1 MFGEK
6 MNEKKKFGKRLA
18 DGGASIGRQLHR
30 WTSFP
35 IWLLWGYILGNGTML
50 FDTRPLGLALL
61 CGTAGNVVAV
71 LAGCVLS
78 ALLRPRERLIYLC
91 TYLVVGL
98 VRVLCDALLEHP
110 DMRVQWKPR
119 VKDGI
124 AGTEP
129 AETGAHRPT
138 HELWKGVFTQS
149 TVLRMC
155 IGALGG
161 LMLSIY
167 RAIVGGFVYYDL
179 FAAICFVLLTP
190 AAVLLY
196 SVATGERVGAPVLQK
211 IAQGGLLFS
220 VVWASN
226 GAFVFSVPFALLLCL
241 FFSLY
246 FAAKRDVTE
255 SAVAA
260 VLCGVAYR
268 PLYAPAFLVAT
279 LLFGFFQRQKREN
292 AGMLLG
298 LLSVLLWAVYV
309 DGAGALGTM
318 LPACLLSGSA
328 VQLVLRM
335 GQWKVQKPAETPSD
349 VGTLREKQGRMH
361 VEMEKYRDSGNRL
374 RSISEA
380 FSALSE
386 VLYNLSDRF
395 RRPGTLDLRQICD
408 SSFERFCKDCP
419 NKSVCWGLEYGE
431 TLAQINEL
439 ITQLH
444 LKGRVRV
451 QREEPHTALFARC
464 DVMPQILEEINRECA
479 RLTGELL
486 RNNRTEIFAM
496 DYESAADIIN
506 NALEED
512 DEEYCLDVELEQRVA
527 VYLKDAGV
535 SFDGIAVYGKRQKQ
549 IHVQR
554 ADLSAA
560 RVTAET
566 MRTDLGEMCGV
577 TFERPLFEVEDGSS
591 TMLLRAKQKISI
603 SVAKNNISAEGGVC
617 GDTVNLFSNRKGY
630 FYSLI
635 SDGMGCGREAA
646 LTSGLCSVF
655 LEEML
660 RGGNRVSTSLKM
672 LNNMLRSRG
681 TDSTRECASTVDLME
696 LDLMTARASF
706 IKSGAAPSFIVRK
719 DTVHR
724 LQTGSVPIGILH
736 QIEAPKTEFSLLEG
750 DTVVMVSD
758 GILQEEED
766 EKWLDSFLAHAS
778 VLSPEEIVYRICV
791 HAAEDV
797 HHDDCSAVAVRIS
810 LCEEGTET
818 EETEEIA

>member
-1 MFGEK
+1 MFLEK
-6 MNEKKKFGKRLA
+6 RSEKKKLGKRLA
-18 DGGASIGRQLHR
+18 AGEERVRKWLHR
-30 WTSFP
+30 RTSFSL
-35 IWLLWGYILGNGTML
+35 WLLWGYILGNGIML

-61 CGTAGNVVAV
+61 CGTSGNVVAV
-71 LAGCVLS
+71 LSGCVLS
-78 ALLRPRERLIYLC
+78 ALLRPSERLIYLC

-98 VRVLCDALLEHP
+98 VRVLVDALSEHP
-110 DMRVQWKPR
+110 DMRVQWRLRMANRQSDASTVEEPQAR
-119 VKDGI
+119 G
-124 AGTEP
+124 GTR
-129 AETGAHRPT
+129 G
-138 HELWKGVFTQS
+138 LFTQS
-149 TVLRMC
+149 VVLRMC

-161 LMLSIY
+161 LMISLY

-179 FAAICFVLLTP
+179 FASLFFVAVTP

-196 SVATGERVGAPVLQK
+196 HAATDDRLDMPALQK
-211 IAQGGLLFS
+211 IAQGGWLFS
-220 VVWASN
+220 IVWASN
-226 GAFVFSVPFALLLCL
+226 GASVFSISFSLLLCL

-246 FAAKRDVTE
+246 LAVKRNVPE
-255 SAVAA
+255 GAVGA
-260 VLCGVAYR
+260 VLCGMAYH
-268 PLYAPAFLVAT
+268 PLYAPAFLAAG
-279 LLFGFFQRQKREN
+279 LIYGFLQRRKREN
-292 AGMLLG
+292 AGLLLG
-298 LLSVLLWAVYV
+298 LFAVLAWSVYV
-309 DGAGALGTM
+309 DGAGALGMM
-318 LPACLLSGSA
+318 LPACLLAGAS
-328 VQLVLRM
+328 VQLVLKIA
-335 GQWKVQKPAETPSD
+335 QWNAPKPIDAALDPQA
-349 VGTLREKQGRMH
+349 LREQQGRMH
-361 VEMEKYRDSGNRL
+361 VEMEKYKDSSNRF

-380 FSALSE
+380 FSSLSE
-386 VLYNLSDRF
+386 MLYNLSDRF

-408 SSFERFCKDCP
+408 SSFEGFCKECP

-431 TLAQINEL
+431 TLAQINAL
-439 ITQLH
+439 ISQLH
-444 LKGRVRV
+444 LKGRVCV
-451 QREEPHTALFARC
+451 HREENHSALFARC
-464 DVMPQILEEINRECA
+464 DAMPQILEEINRECA
-479 RLTGELL
+479 RLTGNLL

-496 DYESAADIIN
+496 DYESAANIIN
-506 NALEED
+506 DALEED
-512 DEEYCLDVELEQRVA
+512 NDEYCLDAELEQRVA

-549 IHVQR
+549 IHVQH
-554 ADLSAA
+554 AELSAS

-566 MRTDLGEMCGV
+566 LRTDLGEMCGV
-577 TFERPLFEVEDGSS
+577 SFERPLFEVEDGSS

-646 LTSGLCSVF
+646 LTSSLCSVF

-660 RGGNRVSTSLKM
+660 RGGNRASTSLKM

-696 LDLMTARASF
+696 LDLMTAKASF

-724 LQTGSVPIGILH
+724 LQTGSVPIGILG

-766 EKWLDSFLAHAS
+766 EKWLDSFLSNAS
-778 VLSPEEIVYRICV
+778 ALSPEEIVYRICM

-810 LCEEGTET
+810 LCEESGEA
-818 EETEEIA
+818 EDAEEIA

>member
-6 MNEKKKFGKRLA
+6 MNEKGRLKKKFAAREAFVK
-18 DGGASIGRQLHR
+18 GRLHR

-35 IWLLWGYILGNGTML
+35 IWMLWGYILGNGTML

-61 CGTAGNVVAV
+61 CGTAGNVGAV

-78 ALLRPRERLIYLC
+78 ALLRPYERLIYLC

-98 VRVLCDALLEHP
+98 VRVLCDALLEYP
-110 DMRVQWKPR
+110 DMRVQWKSH
-119 VKDGI
+119 VSHLVEGE
-124 AGTEP
+124 AS
-129 AETGAHRPT
+129 AEGRKK
-138 HELWKGVFTQS
+138 EQKREIWRGLFTQS
-149 TVLRMC
+149 VVLRMC

-161 LMLSIY
+161 LMLSLY

-179 FAAICFVLLTP
+179 FAALFFVLLCP

-196 SVATGERVGAPVLQK
+196 GVATEEQSGTPVLQK

-226 GAFVFSVPFALLLCL
+226 GASVFSISFSLLLCL
-241 FFSLY
+241 FFSLEL
-246 FAAKRDVTE
+246 AVKREVHE
-255 SAVAA
+255 GAVGA
-260 VLCGVAYR
+260 VLCGIAYH
-268 PLYAPAFLVAT
+268 PMYVPAFLSAT
-279 LLFGFFQRQKREN
+279 LLYGFFQRRKREN
-292 AGMLLG
+292 VGMLLG
-298 LLSVLLWAVYV
+298 LLSVLAWSVYV
-309 DGAGALGTM
+309 DGADILGTM

-328 VQLVLRM
+328 VQLVLRIS
-335 GQWKVQKPAETPSD
+335 QWHVQKPVDAVPEAQ
-349 VGTLREKQGRMH
+349 TLREKQGRMH
-361 VEMEKYRDSGNRL
+361 VEMEKYRDSSNRL

-380 FSALSE
+380 FSSLSE
-386 VLYNLSDRF
+386 MLYNLSDRF

-444 LKGRVRV
+444 LKGRVRI
-451 QREEPHTALFARC
+451 QREENRSALFARC
-464 DVMPQILEEINRECA
+464 DSMTQILEEINRECA

-512 DEEYCLDVELEQRVA
+512 DGEYCLDVELEQRVA
-527 VYLKDAGV
+527 VYLKDAGI
-535 SFDGIAVYGKRQKQ
+535 SFDGVAVYGKRQKQ

-554 ADLSAA
+554 AELSAS

-566 MRTDLGEMCGV
+566 LRTDLGEMCGV
-577 TFERPLFEVEDGSS
+577 SFERPLFEVEDGSS

-603 SVAKNNISAEGGVC
+603 TVAKNNISAEGGVC

-696 LDLMTARASF
+696 LDLMTAKASF

-724 LQTGSVPIGILH
+724 LQTGSIPIGILG

-766 EKWLDSFLAHAS
+766 EKWLESFLSRSS

-810 LCEEGTET
+810 LCEESAEV